1 MQRFAS
7 LDAVRGFAALAVFI
21 AHVRGGFY
29 LHSTWSDLTPL
40 YLLYAGQEAV
50 IVFFV
55 LSGFVLSNRALHGA
69 PQGPLAFVL
78 GRVVRMGLPY
88 WATLAACV
96 LLTAWLGAPGQ
107 ESLVNHWPERVDAD
121 LAWAHVWIVRDVDN
135 IPFNQVF
142 WTLFH
147 EMRFALVFPLF
158 VLALRH
164 LPARIFLGGLA
175 VLAVFASAWV
185 ALLGDSS
192 QGFHTSWWFSLRY
205 LWVFGVGGV
214 MAAHLPR
221 LLAWCRRQPVRRLWQ
236 WLLAGLI
243 VLAYARMFSLV
254 PQKLG
259 WRTLSVFNAGL
270 VDMLQALV
278 AVGLMGIALTEG
290 PWQRVLRHPWAQRL
304 GRVSFSLYLVHMM
317 VLKTVFTLMATSPTW
332 LTVVVAVVATWP
344 ATLLCHHGVERP
356 AQRWA
361 QRLAQA
367 WPSSLNRPTTCAS
380 AEA

>member
-1 MQRFAS
+1 MRRFDS

-29 LHSTWSDLTPL
+29 LHSTWTDLTPL
-40 YLLYAGQEAV
+40 CLLYAGQEAV
-50 IVFFV
+50 IIFFV
-55 LSGFVLSNRALHGA
+55 LSGFVLSNKALHGA
-69 PQGPLAFVL
+69 PQSPLAFLL
-78 GRVVRMGLPY
+78 GRVLRMGLPY

-96 LLTAWLGAPGQ
+96 LLTWWLGAPGQ
-107 ESLVNHWPERVDAD
+107 QALVNHWPERVDGA

-135 IPFNQVF
+135 IPYNQVF

-164 LPARIFLGGLA
+164 LPSRLFLGALA

-185 ALLGDSS
+185 ALAGDSS
-192 QGFHTSWWFSLRY
+192 EGFHSSWWFFLRY

-214 MAAHLPR
+214 LAAHLPQV
-221 LLAWCRRQPVRRLWQ
+221 LAWFRRQPVRRLGL
-236 WLLAGLI
+236 WLLAALLI
-243 VLAYARMFSLV
+243 LAYARMLSLV

-270 VDMLQALV
+270 VDMLLAVV
-278 AVGLMGIALTEG
+278 AAVLLGIALTDG
-290 PWQRVLRHPWAQRL
+290 PWQRVLRHPWSQWL
-304 GRVSFSLYLVHMM
+304 GRVSFSLYLVHML

-332 LTVVVAVVATWP
+332 LTVVVAVVATLP

-367 WPSSLNRPTTCAS
+367 WPASLNRPTTSAS
-380 AEA
+380 AVA